1 VEERRFAC
9 SGGDL
14 FPDGQGSERQDIS
27 EPIGP
32 SRVDSERG
40 KSFALAAPVLLPRFN
55 SGQLDEEGKEEEAGG
70 GSGSRQQAGS
80 GRGRNGRQKDTKIY
94 TSSGAATF
102 AHKGCLFKEFCF
114 SLRLAFIDA

>member
-1 VEERRFAC
+1 VEERRFGC

-27 EPIGP
+27 EPIGT
-32 SRVDSERG
+32 SRVDERG

-94 TSSGAATF
+94 TP
-102 AHKGCLFKEFCF
+102 KGCLFKEFCF